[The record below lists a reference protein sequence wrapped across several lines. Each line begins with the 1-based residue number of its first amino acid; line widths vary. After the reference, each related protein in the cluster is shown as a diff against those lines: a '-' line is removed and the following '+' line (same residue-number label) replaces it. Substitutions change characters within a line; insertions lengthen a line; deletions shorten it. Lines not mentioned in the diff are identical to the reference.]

1 MLESYQNQNTLYN
14 NKADFVFYNSSKLVI
29 MFCCCIFA
37 YFCCNCKGG
46 PDYDSSSPVIM
57 KTLIL
62 KSLTTTGKVGPAKED
77 AISIQL
83 CTSSVQFTSHSHAS

>member
-1 MLESYQNQNTLYN
+1 
-14 NKADFVFYNSSKLVI
+14 

-46 PDYDSSSPVIM
+46 PDYDSSSPVII

-83 CTSSVQFTSHSHAS
+83 CTSSVQFSSPVTVTPARDKYQNGSAVSVILNDFL